1 MHEAGVVQ
9 RIVDV
14 VSERA
19 SEADAARVTDVYL
32 EISEKP
38 DVDTEAISLHW
49 PILSDG
55 TVAYGAQLHFETV
68 PAPHTFRLVAIEVAE
83 HPPDY
88 ADSNEGS
95 GRRS

>member
-19 SEADAARVTDVYL
+19 AEADAERVTDVYL
-32 EISEKP
+32 EISEDP
-38 DVDTEAISLHW
+38 DVDTVSISLHW

-55 TVAYGAQLHFETV
+55 TVAHGARLHYATV
-68 PAPHTFRLVAIEVAE
+68 TTPHTFRLVAIEVA
-83 HPPDY
+83 
-88 ADSNEGS
+88 
-95 GRRS
+95 